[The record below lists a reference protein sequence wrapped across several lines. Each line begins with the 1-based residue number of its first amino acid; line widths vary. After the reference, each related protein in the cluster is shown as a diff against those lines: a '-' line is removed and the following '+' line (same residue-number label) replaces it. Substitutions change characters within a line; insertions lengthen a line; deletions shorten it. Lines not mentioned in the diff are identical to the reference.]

1 MGAVRALSLA
11 TVIAAASGFIVI
23 SIGTWALSPV
33 DAASFQA
40 YWGLFFA
47 LAGLLDGLM
56 LETTRSTSA
65 ARMKANKARQTGST
79 AAVEGH
85 AQLREAGLG
94 KLAYPWRFAG
104 IVGGSVCAVIL
115 LSGWLWMPL
124 LIEST
129 HPIGPIAL
137 LGVGL
142 VSYAYQATLSGVL
155 SGLGLWRRY
164 ALLIALDAVVRLVLS
179 LAFWALGFGLLGFC
193 VITVIGAAS
202 WTLLLRGVPRPQID
216 VSPQLFRRHVYSA
229 MVASGS
235 SAAMITGFPV
245 LVQGTFRGEVGVAA
259 IILAVTLTRAPIL
272 VPLQRFQSALTVRF
286 VQAERAIYRS
296 LAAPVGLVLGAGVV
310 GAAAAWLL
318 GPWILSIVYAP
329 TYAMPGVILAVLTF
343 ASSCTGALMVTGTAT
358 LAKEKHA
365 WYVAGWV
372 AASLGALGILLLPL
386 GLYEAVCAALIIAPA
401 VGAGIHM
408 WALKDC

>member
-33 DAASFQA
+33 DAAGFQA

-65 ARMKANKARQTGST
+65 ARMKVNKARQTGST
-79 AAVEGH
+79 AVVEGH

-104 IVGGSVCAVIL
+104 IVGGSVCAAIL

-129 HPIGPIAL
+129 HPVGPIAL

-216 VSPQLFRRHVYSA
+216 VGPQLFRRHVYSA

-329 TYAMPGVILAVLTF
+329 TYAMPGLILAVLTF